1 MINDI
6 TSQLR
11 RDEGEKL
18 SVYNDHLGFATIGVG
33 RLVDS
38 RKGGGITAEESAYL
52 LQNDI
57 KKRELELDKRLP
69 WWRQL
74 SAPRQGVLLN
84 MAFQMGVTG
93 LMGFTNTLEHARKG
107 DYKKAADNM
116 LASKWAEQ
124 TPERAKRLASQML
137 TDSWL

>member
-93 LMGFTNTLEHARKG
+93 LMGFTNTLEH
-107 DYKKAADNM
+107 
-116 LASKWAEQ
+116 
-124 TPERAKRLASQML
+124 
-137 TDSWL
+137 